1 MERGV
6 GVYILILCSLDLE
19 NNFIYCNIRL
29 IWISAFLLSTSNFLI
44 CPWYTRMKIVYQT
57 YIHIYIYI
65 YAQIYKCVNG
75 FLGGSVVKNPLDN
88 AGDAG
93 SIPGLG
99 RSPGVGNGNPL
110 QFLPREPHGQRS
122 LTGYSPRGR
131 KRVGHD
137 LATKQQQQ
145 NIWVC
150 VCVCVC
156 VCVVFL
162 YIEKGLYLG

>member
-1 MERGV
+1 M
-6 GVYILILCSLDLE
+6 
-19 NNFIYCNIRL
+19 
-29 IWISAFLLSTSNFLI
+29 
-44 CPWYTRMKIVYQT
+44 
-57 YIHIYIYI
+57 
-65 YAQIYKCVNG
+65 NG
-75 FLGGSVVKNPLDN
+75 FLGGSVVKNPPDN

-145 NIWVC
+145 N